1 MKNKIFSMIFII
13 ITLCIYS
20 AVSAY
25 DSLWDKDQSTS
36 PEKDGAISIRN
47 GLQQGSEGEKENQV
61 FSTIRDGLSNAFQNY
76 PGNTRTESS
85 IKIDSVDIFSND
97 NENITEFIR
106 FLTGLEFK
114 YISQTGDAPMQSAE
128 VYKDNKALFTYSGQL
143 TYPYYVQSNF
153 LGPNTYMIYDEDR
166 FEEKLAASV
175 YEILDQMTEENS
187 DLPDIESVY
196 TMISAMRESSKTGK
210 SADVSPDISLDSE
223 IDWSAF
229 EIPLLQLMIKFQE
242 SAPSSEF
249 TYLYTDFPSWKRVF
263 SWPGPASLPVPPAFT
278 SSVTGTFTNE
288 DILAFINALSQFLSD
303 NPEFA
308 MIMNQQ
314 INAGLIRSNPELA
327 EREDVDYLAELIAGL
342 KEAAGTDL
350 GSRYVVVTID
360 QDSNGKVMRLTMET
374 GDSSDPQSSDKVF
387 VFQNIKNAE
396 GELTEI
402 SVDTVEKSLRKPLF
416 RALLITKASD
426 KEAGTNTLNF
436 RYDDDL
442 KTRLEYKHT
451 SDYYAAETM
460 TKVSDTVFQ
469 YDWNGEKGTGKLFI
483 SNIPN
488 DFGTDDTASQLEYEH
503 TSQGKPLFAMN
514 VSMDSKTGE
523 AEAGISGSEA
533 VQASHLTEEDYDMIA
548 SQIFMQIMMM
558 TMNLM

>member
-1 MKNKIFSMIFII
+1 MIFTIF
-13 ITLCIYS
+13 TLCIYS

-36 PEKDGAISIRN
+36 PEKDGTISIRN

-61 FSTIRDGLSNAFQNY
+61 FSTIGDGLSNAFQNV
-76 PGNTRTESS
+76 PENTRTESS
-85 IKIDSVDIFSND
+85 IKVNSVDIFSND

-114 YISQTGDAPMQSAE
+114 YISQTGDVPMQSAE

-229 EIPLLQLMIKFQE
+229 EIPLLLLMIKFQE

-263 SWPGPASLPVPPAFT
+263 SWPGPASLPVSPAFT

-342 KEAAGTDL
+342 KEAAGTDP

-416 RALLITKASD
+416 RALLITKAS
-426 KEAGTNTLNF
+426 
-436 RYDDDL
+436 
-442 KTRLEYKHT
+442 
-451 SDYYAAETM
+451 AETM

-514 VSMDSKTGE
+514 VSMDRKTGE

-533 VQASHLTEEDYDMIA
+533 VQASQLTEEDYDMIA
-548 SQIFMQIMMM
+548 YQIFMQIMMM